1 MSFNDIFFMIIVP
14 VAAMAATGLL
24 VGYYWKSKAASLAR
38 RYEERLQDQEERIQ
52 TLRNSSDVEDDIS
65 RNRER
70 LLFQWQADIL
80 TLAGDLK
87 QLLGEPQILPIDHQ
101 YASAG
106 KEEEETLAWLLQ
118 RIESLKKARV
128 RIDPQLTFAAG
139 YYLQKLKKTAR
150 AESAYREAMTGDPT
164 SAAPRFNLGRLLLRE
179 DRPEEAIQ
187 VFGELRDLKSND
199 AEVYFGLGV
208 ALCRA
213 GRVEEGI
220 DALITTIRLNPD
232 NSAAYTELAEA
243 HGRNGDLKRAMEAI
257 QVALKIKPRD
267 REARLMQQE
276 LLLRQGDF
284 DAAIRECEKHLNQK
298 QDAQVYFNLA
308 KAHVLSDDSET
319 GLKVLRNAFQLD
331 DSLRFQARDDRAF
344 DELRENR
351 RFKELLEGRLGLF

>member
-14 VAAMAATGLL
+14 VAAIAATGLL
-24 VGYYWKSKAASLAR
+24 TGYYWKSKAASLAR
-38 RYEERLQDQEERIQ
+38 RYEERLQEQEERIQ

-80 TLAGDLK
+80 ELAGDLREA
-87 QLLGEPQILPIDHQ
+87 LGEPQILPTDHE
-101 YASAG
+101 YIRAG
-106 KEEEETLAWLLQ
+106 KEEEKRLEWLLQ
-118 RIESLKKARV
+118 RIESLKKAKV
-128 RIDPQLTFAAG
+128 RIDPQLSFAVG
-139 YYLQKLKKTAR
+139 YFLQKLKKAGM
-150 AESAYREAMTGDPT
+150 AEHAYREAMAGDPT
-164 SAAPRFNLGRLLLRE
+164 AAAPRFNLGRLLLRTE
-179 DRPEEAIQ
+179 RPVEAIQ
-187 VFGELRDLKSND
+187 VFTELRDLKSND

-213 GRVEEGI
+213 DRVEEGI
-220 DALITTIRLNPD
+220 DALITTIRLNPE
-232 NSAAYTELAEA
+232 NAAAYTELAEA
-243 HGRNGDLKRAMEAI
+243 HSRNGDLQRAMEAI

-284 DAAIRECEKHLNQK
+284 DTAVRECEKYLNQK
-298 QDAQVYFNLA
+298 QDGRVYFNLA
-308 KAHVLSDDSET
+308 KAHVLSGDIET

-331 DSLRFQARDDRAF
+331 DSLRFLARDDRAF

-351 RFKELLEGRLGLF
+351 RFKELLEGHLGLF